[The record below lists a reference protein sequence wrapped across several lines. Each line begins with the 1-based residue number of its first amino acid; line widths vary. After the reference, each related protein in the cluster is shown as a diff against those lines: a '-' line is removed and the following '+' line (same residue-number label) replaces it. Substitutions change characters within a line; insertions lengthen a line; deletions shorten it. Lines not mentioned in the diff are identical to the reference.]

1 MAVKNKKISSQYI
14 DVGMYVTELDRP
26 WIETDFLLE
35 GFFLENPKDVNR
47 IKSLCEFV
55 YIDVELTT
63 ERISIDDIPE
73 LEATNKVKSIAESV
87 TQENDSQSKR
97 PIKRRLPKPDIA
109 YKKTASFNSEFR
121 TANKLYKDISSTV
134 TQLFDHN
141 NPHGIDVKGVKRS
154 ATAVV
159 DSVVRNPDAFLW
171 LTRLHEKDT
180 HSHHRSL
187 RTSIWAIAFARH
199 LGLEKPKLNA
209 LSAALLMCNIGKAKL
224 PLELLRHEDNL
235 TDKEEKLYQRHVKL
249 TLDALKIMGRT
260 PQSIITIIAAHCE
273 RYDGSGYPRQL
284 KKDDIPFLAQI
295 AGMVSYYEEI
305 TNRRIKD
312 NSLDSTRAVEHLYRL
327 RDKLFMS
334 DLVEEFIRSIGIYPV
349 GTIVELNSKEIAIIV
364 EQNLESKLLPK
375 VLILR
380 DINRDRVNSFQMIDL
395 YQIMKNNTGAR
406 PKIINTYPLGK
417 FGIDVDEVTN
427 GLDRANKNIDIQKKE
442 EDQEAS
448 SDGWG
453 IKSLFKKIIS

>member
-1 MAVKNKKISSQYI
+1 MAIKNKKISSQYLDI
-14 DVGMYVTELDRP
+14 GMYVSELDRP
-26 WIETDFLLE
+26 WIKTDFLLE
-35 GFFLENPKDVNR
+35 GFFLENEKAVNR
-47 IKSLCEFV
+47 IKALCKFV
-55 YIDVELTT
+55 YIDIELTT

-73 LEATNKVKSIAESV
+73 FEASKKTSSV
-87 TQENDSQSKR
+87 ADAVIQENDTLAKK
-97 PIKRRLPKPDIA
+97 PIKRRLPTPDRV
-109 YKKTASFNSEFR
+109 YKKTASFSSEFR

-134 TQLFDHN
+134 SQLFDSN
-141 NPHGIDVKGVKRS
+141 NPNGVDVNSVKRS
-154 ATAVV
+154 ATEVV

-199 LGLEKPKLNA
+199 LGLEKPKLKA

-235 TDKEEKLYQRHVKL
+235 TDKEAPLYQKHVKL

-273 RYDGSGYPRQL
+273 RFDGSGYPKHL
-284 KKDDIPFLAQI
+284 KKDEIPFLAQI

-305 TNRRIKD
+305 TNRRIKE

-327 RDKLFMS
+327 KDKLFMT

-349 GTIVELNSKEIAIIV
+349 GTIVELNSKEVAIIV

-380 DINRDRVNSFQMIDL
+380 DLNRDRVNSFKMIDL
-395 YQIMKNNTGAR
+395 YQIMKRDIGAR

-427 GLDRANKNIDIQKKE
+427 GLDRANQNIDAQAKGGKNN
-442 EDQEAS
+442 AS
-448 SDGWG
+448 NGWG
-453 IKSLFKKIIS
+453 FKKLFKKMVS